1 MEGVSSGSQEDSEV
15 LVCIIN
21 TCTVTQKAE
30 QKARR
35 LMRLILKKY
44 PNCTLIAT
52 GCYAQLASS
61 EIEKMDKRI
70 CVIGGQMKSRLSKV
84 PQLLKS
90 ALSEKWDAQA
100 FVNLIEKE
108 ISSLPQL

>member
-1 MEGVSSGSQEDSEV
+1 MSEIRIETLGCRLNQIESESVARIFLDKGFSVGMEGLTSNSPEDTET
-15 LVCIIN
+15 LICIIN

-52 GCYAQLASS
+52 GCYAQL
-61 EIEKMDKRI
+61 
-70 CVIGGQMKSRLSKV
+70 
-84 PQLLKS
+84 
-90 ALSEKWDAQA
+90 
-100 FVNLIEKE
+100 
-108 ISSLPQL
+108 